1 MKAELNELIT
11 RIGPG
16 TPCGDLMRRYW
27 QPVALVDE
35 FNPAL
40 DPAMGV
46 RPVKAVRLLGQD
58 FVLFKNADGSF
69 GLLDRDCP
77 HRGADLSF
85 GRNEGDGLRC
95 PFHGWKFDAA
105 GQLPDTPASPRAA
118 RCASASS
125 SAATRCW
132 KKRRAVRLVRARRRV
147 APALPR
153 VRLLCRAGHPQLCLQ
168 GPVELQLAAGLRGG
182 HRPGACVLSAPLLQD
197 DESLEESY
205 GRQFRGA
212 SLGELDGQRLP
223 MTKVMREFDQPDI
236 SFAPMPYGL
245 QLTALRP
252 INDQITHTRVTNAI
266 FPSTFV
272 IPLSETMTITQI
284 HVPVDDTHN
293 YWYAIFT
300 SFDAPVDKEVM
311 RNQRLEAVTLPDYIP
326 KSGQHNNWGFSPD
339 EQRATPTWAW
349 ARSDINVHD
358 QWACESMG
366 AIQDRTREH
375 LGTTDKVIMANRR
388 MLIKAIETVQAGG
401 TPPGVADSEI
411 AAHRMGPDTVDGL
424 APTGGTEAWWRH
436 AVQAKRD
443 NAPWDA
449 ALTPVAEPLAA
460 EYSPH
465 EEAS

>member
-1 MKAELNELIT
+1 MKAEHNELIT
-11 RIGPG
+11 HVGPG
-16 TPCGDLMRRYW
+16 TPCGDLLRHYW

-40 DPAMGV
+40 DPAMAV

-58 FVLFKNADGSF
+58 FVLFRNAAGQF

-77 HRGADLSF
+77 HRGADLAF

-95 PFHGWKFDAA
+95 PFHGWKFDVTGQCTETPGEPA
-105 GQLPDTPASPRAA
+105 GSTLCQRIQQRSYPIVEKSGVLFGWFGPQGMPPPPFPAFDCFTAPASHTFAFKGLWNCNWLQAFEVGIDPAH
-118 RCASASS
+118 ASF
-125 SAATRCW
+125 
-132 KKRRAVRLVRARRRV
+132 L
-147 APALPR
+147 
-153 VRLLCRAGHPQLCLQ
+153 
-168 GPVELQLAAGLRGG
+168 
-182 HRPGACVLSAPLLQD
+182 HRFFF
-197 DESLEESY
+197 DESLDESY

-223 MTKVMREFDQPDI
+223 MTRVMREFDQPDI
-236 SFAPMPYGL
+236 SFTTAPYGL
-245 QLTALRP
+245 QLTALRA
-252 INDQITHTRVTNAI
+252 INDQLTHTRVTNAI

-300 SFDAPVDKEVM
+300 SFDAPVDRQTM

-326 KSGQHNNWGFSPD
+326 KSGKHNQWGFSAE
-339 EQRATPTWAW
+339 EQQTRTYLGMGE
-349 ARSDINVHD
+349 SDINVHD

-388 MLIKAIETVQAGG
+388 TLLKAIETVQAGG
-401 TPPGVADSEI
+401 TPPGVAD
-411 AAHRMGPDTVDGL
+411 AAVARQRMGPDTVDGL
-424 APTGGTEAWWRH
+424 APADGVEAWWRA
-436 AVQAKRD
+436 AVLAKRRG
-443 NAPWDA
+443 APWDA
-449 ALTPVAEPLAA
+449 ALERTTATYA
-460 EYSPH
+460 PH

>member
-35 FNPAL
+35 FNPTL

-58 FVLFKNADGSF
+58 FVLFKNADGSY

-77 HRGADLSF
+77 HRGANLAF

-105 GQLPDTPASPRAA
+105 GRCTDTPGEPTGSTLCQRIKQRSYPLLEKAGVLFGWFGPEDVSPPPFPAFDCFA
-118 RCASASS
+118 
-125 SAATRCW
+125 
-132 KKRRAVRLVRARRRV
+132 
-147 APALPR
+147 APATHSFAFKGLWN
-153 VRLLCRAGHPQLCLQ
+153 CNWLQ
-168 GPVELQLAAGLRGG
+168 AFEVGIDPAHASFL
-182 HRPGACVLSAPLLQD
+182 HRFFF

-245 QLTALRP
+245 QLTSLRP

-284 HVPVDDTHN
+284 HVPVDDTKN

-326 KSGQHNNWGFSPD
+326 KSG
-339 EQRATPTWAW
+339 
-349 ARSDINVHD
+349 
-358 QWACESMG
+358 
-366 AIQDRTREH
+366 
-375 LGTTDKVIMANRR
+375 
-388 MLIKAIETVQAGG
+388 
-401 TPPGVADSEI
+401 
-411 AAHRMGPDTVDGL
+411 
-424 APTGGTEAWWRH
+424 
-436 AVQAKRD
+436 
-443 NAPWDA
+443 
-449 ALTPVAEPLAA
+449 
-460 EYSPH
+460 
-465 EEAS
+465 